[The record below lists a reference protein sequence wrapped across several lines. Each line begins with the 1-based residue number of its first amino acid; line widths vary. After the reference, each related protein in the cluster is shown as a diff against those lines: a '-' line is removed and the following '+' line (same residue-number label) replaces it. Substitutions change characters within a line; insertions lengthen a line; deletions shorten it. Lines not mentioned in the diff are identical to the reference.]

1 MRVGIATR
9 VTTAGK
15 KISTRVLSSS
25 SSSSRALQ
33 SSISQITK
41 RNNST
46 ESNSIPNYISGSTTH
61 FGFRDVPIDQ
71 KESEVRNVFEN
82 VAESYDVM
90 NDLMS
95 GGLHRMWKD
104 ELIAMTGV
112 APMARALRKQAIHDK
127 VSDVPGNLMS
137 ILDV

>member
-1 MRVGIATR
+1 MRVGIAAS
-9 VTTAGK
+9 VTTVGK
-15 KISTRVLSSS
+15 KLSARISSS
-25 SSSSRALQ
+25 SSFRALP
-33 SSISQITK
+33 SSIGQITK
-41 RNNST
+41 RNKSSDPN
-46 ESNSIPNYISGSTTH
+46 NSIPNYISGSTTH

-104 ELIAMTGV
+104 QLIAMTGV
-112 APMARALRKQAIHDK
+112 APMSRALRKQAIHDK
-127 VSDVPGNLMS
+127 VSHMPGNLMS